1 MNIFLK
7 IGDSVPRD
15 ECISEIVQL
24 GDFVYMSA
32 QTGRGQTFQE
42 QCVTACYRVIDVLKD
57 LDLRMDHLVK
67 YTVYLTDIT
76 LREEFLSVF
85 KNFVEAP
92 YPAMT
97 IVEVSG
103 LENNAMVAI
112 EGTESTRFGMKRQC
126 SPRTAQTAM
135 RRRRIRKD
143 LVRQFVAEAENQT
156 D

>member
-112 EGTESTRFGMKRQC
+112 EGMGVNTLRHEKTMQSSNC
-126 SPRTAQTAM
+126 S
-135 RRRRIRKD
+135 D
-143 LVRQFVAEAENQT
+143 CDENEAT
-156 D
+156 H